1 MAKRRLTDLAKEYEI
16 SFDEAMDIAFNH
28 LTEESIT
35 GRGKNT
41 WIDEV
46 GQELFDDNVP
56 IKDVQPQEYRGR
68 VRNLCPHPLYAM
80 VHVKEKN
87 GVVKMKIAPKLRAW
101 VKRFSMVRLKQ
112 INDDTYEQIVPKLR

>member
-16 SFDEAMDIAFNH
+16 PFEQAMDIAFNK

-35 GRGKNT
+35 GKGRNT

-68 VRNLCPHPLYAM
+68 VRNLCPNPMFAM
-80 VHVKEKN
+80 VHIKEKN
-87 GVVKMKIAPKLRAW
+87 GCVKMKIAHKLKPW
-101 VKRFSMVRLKQ
+101 TKKFTMVRLKQ
-112 INDDTYEQIVPKLR
+112 INDDTYEQVVPKLR

>member
-16 SFDEAMDIAFNH
+16 SFEEAMDIAFNH

-80 VHVKEKN
+80 VYVKEKN
-87 GVVKMKIAPKLRAW
+87 GVVKMRIAQKLRAFTK
-101 VKRFSMVRLKQ
+101 VFSMVRLKQ
-112 INDDTYEQIVPKLR
+112 INDDTYEQIVPKIR

>member
-16 SFDEAMDIAFNH
+16 PFEEAMDIAFNH

-68 VRNLCPHPLYAM
+68 VRNLCPNPMYAM

-87 GVVKMKIAPKLRAW
+87 GCVKMKIAFKLRPW
-101 VKRFSMVRLKQ
+101 TKRFSMVRLKQ
-112 INDDTYEQIVPKLR
+112 IDENNYEQIVPKLR